1 MAARNDGGSNM
12 RVEKIMSHQVSTCQP
27 HDSLEHAASLMW
39 SSDCG
44 SLPVITT
51 NGGREVRGII
61 TDRDICMAALF
72 QHKPLR
78 ELRVEDAMAKQ
89 VITCR
94 ASDSIE
100 DAGRTMEQEQIR
112 RLPVLDNDGGLMGII
127 SMADIVREAARSQ
140 YSQHHKIPASDVMTA
155 LARISTPLATV
166 PA

>member
-1 MAARNDGGSNM
+1 M
-12 RVEKIMSHQVSTCQP
+12 RVEKIMSHQVSTCGP

-39 SSDCG
+39 NSDCG
-44 SLPVITT
+44 SLPVTITD
-51 NGGREVRGII
+51 GGREVRGII

-72 QHKPLR
+72 QGKPLR

-100 DAGRTMEQEQIR
+100 DVERIMEQEQIR
-112 RLPVLDNDGGLMGII
+112 RLPVVDNDGGLMGIV

-140 YSQHHKIPASDVMTA
+140 YGQHHEVTASGVMTT
-155 LARISTPLATV
+155 LARISTPLVKDMA
-166 PA
+166 A